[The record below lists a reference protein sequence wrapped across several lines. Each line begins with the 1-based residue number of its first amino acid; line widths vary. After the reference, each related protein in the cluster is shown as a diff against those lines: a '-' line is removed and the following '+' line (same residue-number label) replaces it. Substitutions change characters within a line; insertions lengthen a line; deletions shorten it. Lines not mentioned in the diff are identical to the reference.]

1 MNHLATLVLA
11 GADTT
16 AVRELLE
23 CFTSNSYAGR
33 LAPSG
38 AAALEDVRRA
48 RPDVLVV
55 APELTDGMP
64 SNDLLAA
71 IQADDALADMAVV
84 VLTARPLA
92 EVGDG
97 LLAAGAADVI
107 AWPCSAPVVLARVR
121 PLVRVATMQ
130 AEFHQRAALAE
141 TITASARD
149 EEDGRPA
156 QVLVIGHAADAAGIE
171 AALGEA
177 GRITQTGDLFEA
189 QGMLEARPYD
199 AAVMVAHGEAEAPLE
214 LCLQIRRNPRLFNLP
229 VLFLTNA
236 ADPSRAYAM
245 GASAVMPLNVPDAD
259 LRVATLGQ
267 VRRQRRRWALRRALD
282 TTLTPATVDAA
293 APTAYGA
300 AYLERYLPRRIAA
313 AQKAHRQLSL
323 IAFDFAGVDAIRQ
336 EFGSEAEA
344 HLLGQIGQW
353 LTLLVRAEDLV
364 ARQKGARFVVV
375 LPDTPLSEAQVVM
388 HRIAGVISSTDFAV
402 ADVYRVV
409 NVWAAVCAA
418 ALTEGDDDH
427 SLLERATAFPGV
439 EDFAG
444 A

>member
-11 GADTT
+11 GTET
-16 AVRELLE
+16 EEVRALHD

-33 LAPSG
+33 LAASG
-38 AAALEDVRRA
+38 AAALEEVRRA
-48 RPDVLVV
+48 RPDVLVI
-55 APELTDGMP
+55 APRLADGM
-64 SNDLLAA
+64 SALDVLGLVK
-71 IQADDALADMAVV
+71 ADAALADMAVV
-84 VLTARPLA
+84 VLTDRPLA
-92 EVGDG
+92 ESGDA
-97 LLAAGAADVI
+97 LLAAGAADAI
-107 AWPCSAPVVLARVR
+107 ACPCPPGVVLARVR

-130 AEFHQRAALAE
+130 EEFHQRAAVMGTTSLLD
-141 TITASARD
+141 ASEEARA
-149 EEDGRPA
+149 A
-156 QVLVIGHAADAAGIE
+156 QILVIGQASDAAMVE

-177 GRITQTGDLFEA
+177 GRITQTADLFEA
-189 QGMLEARPYD
+189 QGLLEARPYD
-199 AAVMVAHGEAEAPLE
+199 AAVMVGRGGSEAPLE

-229 VLFLTNA
+229 VLFLSDGDA
-236 ADPSRAYAM
+236 AKAYAM
-245 GASAVMPLNVPDAD
+245 GASAVMPLDVPAAE
-259 LRVATLGQ
+259 LRFAALAQ

-282 TTLTPATVDAA
+282 TTLTAATVDPA

-300 AYLERYLPRRIAA
+300 DYLGRYLPRRVAA
-313 AQKAHRQLSL
+313 TLKAHRQLSV

-364 ARQKGARFVVV
+364 ARQAGARFIVV
-375 LPDTPLSEAQVVM
+375 LPDTPLSEAEVVM

-409 NVWAAVCAA
+409 NVWAAVGAA
-418 ALTEGDDDH
+418 ALTDGDDDH
-427 SLLERATAFPGV
+427 SLLERATASPGMA
-439 EDFAG
+439 DIG

>member
-11 GADTT
+11 GTDAAD
-16 AVRELLE
+16 VRGLLQ
-23 CFTSNSYAGR
+23 CFTSSSYAVR
-33 LAPSG
+33 PAPSG
-38 AAALEDVRRA
+38 TAALEEVRRA

-55 APELTDGMP
+55 APDLDDGMTP
-64 SNDLLAA
+64 LDLLAA
-71 IQADDALADMAVV
+71 VKADAALTDMAVV
-84 VLTARPLA
+84 LLTAQPLA
-92 EVGDG
+92 EAGDG
-97 LLAAGAADVI
+97 LLAAGAADAI
-107 AWPCSAPVVLARVR
+107 AWPCPAPVVLARVR

-130 AEFHQRAALAE
+130 AEFHQRAALAD
-141 TITASARD
+141 TITATVCDDD
-149 EEDGRPA
+149 ERPA
-156 QVLVIGHAADAAGIE
+156 QILVIGQAADAAMVE
-171 AALGEA
+171 AALGAA
-177 GRITQTGDLFEA
+177 GRVTQTADLFEA
-189 QGMLEARPYD
+189 QGLLEARPYD
-199 AAVMVAHGEAEAPLE
+199 AAVMVARGATEAPLE

-229 VLFLTNA
+229 VLFITEGD
-236 ADPSRAYAM
+236 DPSKPYAM
-245 GASAVMPLNVPDAD
+245 GASAVLPLTVAAAE
-259 LRVATLGQ
+259 LRFSAIAQ

-282 TTLTPATVDAA
+282 TTLTPDTVDAA

-300 AYLERYLPRRIAA
+300 AYLERYLPRRVAA
-313 AQKAHRQLSL
+313 ALQAHRQLSL

-336 EFGSEAEA
+336 EFGPEAEA

-364 ARQKGARFVVV
+364 ARQSGARFVVI

-409 NVWAAVCAA
+409 HVWAAVCAA